1 LAKAKNN
8 GDGFYSC
15 GWIWPANYWFDYS
28 DIIRIFKIIQVVR
41 IKGLMITN
49 KGIFG
54 FNGQASELDINEY
67 DEALEP
73 RLEIIADSEFAAVN
87 AADAIEKILPIATG

>member
-1 LAKAKNN
+1 
-8 GDGFYSC
+8 
-15 GWIWPANYWFDYS
+15 
-28 DIIRIFKIIQVVR
+28 
-41 IKGLMITN
+41 MITN